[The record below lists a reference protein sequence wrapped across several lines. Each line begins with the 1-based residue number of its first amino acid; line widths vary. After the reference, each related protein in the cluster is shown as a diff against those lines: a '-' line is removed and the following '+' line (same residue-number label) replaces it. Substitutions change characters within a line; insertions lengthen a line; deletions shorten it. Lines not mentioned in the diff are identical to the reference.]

1 VLADIEDRITSFQG
15 DTTMVD
21 GIALTAVITD

>member
-15 DTTMVD
+15 DATMVD
-21 GIALTAVITD
+21 GVALAAVISD